1 MYLDS
6 AMNQRKG
13 AMKLRVTKKNA
24 ICCKNV
30 FLSPSQGM
38 MPELLRIFFLKHF
51 GLKVKAHPEKSRA
64 YRRGDF
70 IMHNGDYPLQ
80 KLKGKNYCLGI
91 YKSDWN
97 TVKIL
102 FWKRA
107 GGTSFFDLNDPLES
121 WVVLLKEMV
130 GGKSPFGT
138 ISLKKKI

>member
-1 MYLDS
+1 
-6 AMNQRKG
+6 MNHRKG
-13 AMKLRVTKKNA
+13 AMKHRVAKKNA

-38 MPELLRIFFLKHF
+38 MPELLRIFFLSHF
-51 GLKVKAHPEKSRA
+51 GLEAKAHPAKSRA

-70 IMHNGDYPLQ
+70 IMHNADYPLP

-97 TVKIL
+97 TEKIL
-102 FWKRA
+102 FWKRTGA
-107 GGTSFFDLNDPLES
+107 TSFFDLNDPLES
-121 WVVLLKEMV
+121 WIVLFKEMV
-130 GGKSPFGT
+130 SGKSPFGT

>member
-1 MYLDS
+1 MKRTS
-6 AMNQRKG
+6 A
-13 AMKLRVTKKNA
+13 KKNP

-51 GLKVKAHPEKSRA
+51 GLKAKAHPEESRA

-70 IMHNGDYPLQ
+70 IMHNGDYPLP

-107 GGTSFFDLNDPLES
+107 GAISFFDLNDPLES
-121 WVVLLKEMV
+121 WVVLLEEMV

>member
-1 MYLDS
+1 MKRTS
-6 AMNQRKG
+6 A
-13 AMKLRVTKKNA
+13 KKNP
-24 ICCKNV
+24 IFCKNV

-51 GLKVKAHPEKSRA
+51 GLKAKSHSEKSRA

-70 IMHNGDYPLQ
+70 IMHNGDYPLP
-80 KLKGKNYCLGI
+80 KLMGKNYCLGI

-97 TVKIL
+97 TAKIL

-107 GGTSFFDLNDPLES
+107 GATSFFDLNDPLES

>member
-1 MYLDS
+1 MKRRS
-6 AMNQRKG
+6 A
-13 AMKLRVTKKNA
+13 KKNP

-51 GLKVKAHPEKSRA
+51 GLKAKAHPSKSRA
-64 YRRGDF
+64 YQYGDF
-70 IMHNGDYPLQ
+70 IMHNGDYPLP
-80 KLKGKNYCLGI
+80 KIKGKNYCLGI
-91 YKSDWN
+91 YKSDWS
-97 TVKIL
+97 TTKIL

-107 GGTSFFDLNDPLES
+107 GATSFFDLNDPLES
-121 WVVLLKEMV
+121 WIVLFKEMV

>member
-1 MYLDS
+1 
-6 AMNQRKG
+6 MNQRKG

-51 GLKVKAHPEKSRA
+51 GLKAKAHPEKSRA

-70 IMHNGDYPLQ
+70 IMHNGDYPLP

-97 TVKIL
+97 TTKIT

-107 GGTSFFDLNDPLES
+107 GATSFFDLNDPLES
-121 WVVLLKEMV
+121 WIVLFKEMARK
-130 GGKSPFGT
+130 KSPFGT
-138 ISLKKKI
+138 ISLKKNI

>member
-1 MYLDS
+1 MKRSS
-6 AMNQRKG
+6 A
-13 AMKLRVTKKNA
+13 KKNL

-38 MPELLRIFFLKHF
+38 MPELLRIFFLSHF
-51 GLKVKAHPEKSRA
+51 GLKAKAHPSKSRS
-64 YRRGDF
+64 YRYGDF
-70 IMHNGDYPLQ
+70 IMHNGDYPLP
-80 KLKGKNYCLGI
+80 KIKGKNYCLGI

-107 GGTSFFDLNDPLES
+107 GATSFFDLNDPLES
-121 WVVLLKEMV
+121 WIVLFKEMV

>member
-1 MYLDS
+1 MKTSS
-6 AMNQRKG
+6 AKRNP
-13 AMKLRVTKKNA
+13 

-38 MPELLRIFFLKHF
+38 MPELLRIFFLRHF
-51 GLKVKAHPEKSRA
+51 GLKAKAHQSKNRA
-64 YRRGDF
+64 YRYGDF
-70 IMHNGDYPLQ
+70 IMHDGDYPLP
-80 KLKGKNYCLGI
+80 KIKGKNYCLGI

-107 GGTSFFDLNDPLES
+107 GATSFFDLNDPLES
-121 WVVLLKEMV
+121 WIVLFKEMV

-138 ISLKKKI
+138 ISLKNKI

>member
-1 MYLDS
+1 
-6 AMNQRKG
+6 
-13 AMKLRVTKKNA
+13 MKRHSEKKIQ
-24 ICCKNV
+24 ICCKNM

-38 MPELLRIFFLKHF
+38 MPEMLRIFFLKSF
-51 GLKVKAHPEKSRA
+51 RLKAKAHIAKGRA

-70 IMHNGDYPLQ
+70 IMHNGDYPLP

-91 YKSDWN
+91 YSSDWN
-97 TVKIL
+97 TGKIL

-107 GGTSFFDLNDPLES
+107 GATSFFDLNDPLKS
-121 WVVLLKEMV
+121 WIVLLKQMV